1 MVEPKMQ
8 EKPATAV
15 KNEKEAETAKPT
27 DNRYWNYVQTT
38 RMIEAPKVAVFSG
51 DGGLILVPL
60 DRIGRPVLDSSL
72 FLPVETLEILAEAM
86 AKLEE
91 EDKD

>member
-1 MVEPKMQ
+1 M
-8 EKPATAV
+8 
-15 KNEKEAETAKPT
+15 
-27 DNRYWNYVQTT
+27 
-38 RMIEAPKVAVFSG
+38 FSG

-86 AKLEE
+86 AKLDE